1 MNRTRGRVLVWVPL
15 CARSFSPSAGL
26 LGSLP
31 GLSSRAHARFKQCL
45 AMALR
50 RGRGPPTSL
59 SNNGNTCAAIEMHA
73 PSTLRNPTPPNP
85 SQLPSLPFTAAI
97 EGGGR
102 LPRRPTSASARSTP
116 SSRLY
121 SSRSRT
127 PFSPPFSPS
136 LSLSLPLSLALLVF
150 QTRGRQAREVKRH
163 NVM

>member
-50 RGRGPPTSL
+50 RGRGPPTSF

-73 PSTLRNPTPPNP
+73 PSTLRNPTPP
-85 SQLPSLPFTAAI
+85 QILPSSLRCRSLLPSRE
-97 EGGGR
+97 EGDYR
-102 LPRRPTSASARSTP
+102 VALPPPLPVPPQAPVYIAPVLELPLAR
-116 SSRLY
+116 
-121 SSRSRT
+121 RSRT
-127 PFSPPFSPS
+127 PS
-136 LSLSLPLSLALLVF
+136 LSLFLFRSPCSCFKLV
-150 QTRGRQAREVKRH
+150 GDKPARSKDIT
-163 NVM
+163 